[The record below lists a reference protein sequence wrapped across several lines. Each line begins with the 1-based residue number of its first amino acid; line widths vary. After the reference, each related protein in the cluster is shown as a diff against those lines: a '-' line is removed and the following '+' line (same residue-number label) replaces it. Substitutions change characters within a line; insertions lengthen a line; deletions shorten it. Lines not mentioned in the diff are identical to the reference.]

1 MRTKTRL
8 GAGSSSPRSP
18 GARRLKLSEGVAI
31 GALLTL
37 ILAEIVAFGASE
49 LAVSSLFGVL
59 HALFLLTLLAT
70 CGWARKAATLRVN
83 PALWLPFALLL
94 VMTAWAL
101 TPFGPGG
108 PHPVWLYVE
117 PKGGSITVDRSS
129 LILNIIRLGGLACLF
144 LAAQLIGVSET
155 RRRAL
160 FWFLLLA
167 LGAYAALT
175 VLQHVTTRATGRL
188 TGTLLSPN
196 TIATLMGVCTVF
208 AAMFVTQFIQR
219 ADGRLSL
226 DKLPLDASI
235 SLVLVAVFAVALAFT
250 ASRGGIFATV
260 VALAILLIWQ
270 VIAQGKKARVVVM
283 IGGAAVLLLA
293 IGLAMRSADVT
304 AARLE
309 NLDSDVATRQAI
321 FTAHW
326 LAFKGS
332 PWFGYGLGS
341 FPVVNQLVMTSETL
355 GVLYD
360 VRATHNLYLQ
370 WLEEAGLAGALSML
384 VLLGVLLWQVGLG
397 AAKPGTS
404 GALSRAAIAATVLV
418 LLHGMS
424 DFAVQA
430 PALQALFAVGLG
442 ALAVSPPS
450 SRPGRL
456 PVFKDVPTFAG
467 IVLVASLLSAAPL
480 VAARFGGDLS
490 VMPTAPAEALA
501 SRIEAGL
508 ASGATDRVSLDR
520 LEALS
525 RREVAMRPGAGS
537 AWLRK
542 AAVDF
547 KRGDFASA
555 NEALGRSYA
564 VAPLHTSAF
573 LARTRLAYEHWGYL
587 TPAVRAQVIYQVR
600 VEYKR
605 SGGDKRL
612 TALANSLQN
621 PSGRIG
627 LALLIV
633 AERLTKAAAQ

>member
-1 MRTKTRL
+1 M
-8 GAGSSSPRSP
+8 GAGSSSSSSKSS
-18 GARRLKLSEGVAI
+18 GSRRLKLSEGVAI
-31 GALLTL
+31 GALLAMV
-37 ILAEIVAFGASE
+37 LAEIIAFGASE

-59 HALFLLTLLAT
+59 HALFLVVLLAS
-70 CGWARKAATLRVN
+70 CGWARRAAPVRVS
-83 PALWLPFALLL
+83 PALWLPFTLLIIA
-94 VMTAWAL
+94 TAWAL

-117 PKGGSITVDRSS
+117 PSGGSITVDRSS
-129 LILNIIRLGGLACLF
+129 LILNVIRLGGLACLF
-144 LAAQLIGVSET
+144 LAAQIIGASET
-155 RRRAL
+155 RKRAL
-160 FWFLLLA
+160 FWFLLVA
-167 LGAYAALT
+167 LGAYA
-175 VLQHVTTRATGRL
+175 VLAVLHHATTRATGRL

-196 TIATLMGVCTVF
+196 TIATLLGVCMVF

-219 ADGRLSL
+219 AGGRVSL

-235 SLVLVAVFAVALAFT
+235 SLVLVAVFAVALAFA

-260 VALAILLIWQ
+260 IALSILLIWQ
-270 VIAQGKKARVVVM
+270 VIAQGKRARVVVM
-283 IGGAAVLLLA
+283 IGGAAVLLAA
-293 IGLAMRSADVT
+293 IGLAMRSADIT

-309 NLDSDVATRQAI
+309 NLDSDVATRHAI

-326 LAFKGS
+326 QAFKAS

-341 FPVVNQLVMTSETL
+341 FPVINQLVMTSETVR
-355 GVLYD
+355 VLFD

-370 WLEEAGLAGALSML
+370 WLEEAGLVGALSML
-384 VLLGVLLWQVGLG
+384 ALLGALLWKVGAG
-397 AAKPGTS
+397 AGKTGTS

-442 ALAVSPPS
+442 ALAAASPPGRS
-450 SRPGRL
+450 GRL
-456 PVFKDVPTFAG
+456 PAFGATPTFAG
-467 IVLVASLLSAAPL
+467 VVLVASLLTAAPL

-490 VMPTAPAEALA
+490 MMPTAPAEALA
-501 SRIEAGL
+501 SSIETGL
-508 ASGATDRVSLDR
+508 AKGAADQVSLDR

-525 RREVAMRPGAGS
+525 RREVAMRPGAGA

-547 KRGDFASA
+547 KRGDYASA
-555 NEALGRSYA
+555 NEALGRSYS

-573 LARTRLAYEHWGYL
+573 LTRTRLAYEHWGFL
-587 TPAVRAQVIYQVR
+587 TPAVRTQTIYQVR

-605 SGGDKRL
+605 PGGDRRL
-612 TALANSLQN
+612 TALANRIQN

-633 AERLTKAAAQ
+633 SERITKANAQ

>member
-1 MRTKTRL
+1 MRTKTR
-8 GAGSSSPRSP
+8 S

-59 HALFLLTLLAT
+59 HALFLLALLAT
-70 CGWARKAATLRVN
+70 CGWARKAAPVRVS
-83 PALWLPFALLL
+83 PALWLPFALLII
-94 VMTAWAL
+94 VTAWAL

-117 PKGGSITVDRSS
+117 PNGGSITVDRSS
-129 LILNIIRLGGLACLF
+129 LVLNLIRLGGLACLF
-144 LAAQLIGVSET
+144 LAAQIIGVSET

-167 LGAYAALT
+167 LGAYAALA
-175 VLQHVTTRATGRL
+175 VVQHVTTRATGRL

-196 TIATLMGVCTVF
+196 TIATLMGVCAVF

-219 ADGRLSL
+219 ADGRFSL
-226 DKLPLDASI
+226 NKLPLDASI
-235 SLVLVAVFAVALAFT
+235 SLVLVAVFAVTLALT
-250 ASRGGIFATV
+250 ASRGGIFSTV

-270 VIAQGKKARVVVM
+270 VITQGKKARVVVM
-283 IGGAAVLLLA
+283 ISGAAVLMLA
-293 IGLAMRSADVT
+293 IGLAMRSADIT

-321 FTAHW
+321 FAAHW
-326 LAFKGS
+326 LAFTGS

-355 GVLYD
+355 RVLFD

-370 WLEEAGLAGALSML
+370 WLEEAGLVGALSML
-384 VLLGVLLWQVGLG
+384 VLLGALLWQVGLG

-404 GALSRAAIAATVLV
+404 GALCRAAIAATVLV

-442 ALAVSPPS
+442 ALATSPPS
-450 SRPGRL
+450 RRPGRL
-456 PVFKDVPTFAG
+456 PVFSSVPTFAG
-467 IVLVASLLSAAPL
+467 VMLVASLLTAAPL

-490 VMPTAPAEALA
+490 MMPTAPAESLA
-501 SRIEAGL
+501 SSIEAGL
-508 ASGATDRVSLDR
+508 AKGATDPVVLDR

-525 RREVAMRPGAGS
+525 RREIAMRPGAGS

-547 KRGDFASA
+547 KRGDLESA

-573 LARTRLAYEHWGYL
+573 LTRTRLAYENWAVL

-605 SGGDKRL
+605 PSGDRRL

-621 PSGRIG
+621 PTGRIG

-633 AERLTKAAAQ
+633 SERMAKAAAQ